1 MKFVGSQ
8 ILKDILNLQNFLRH
22 KFNLWAG
29 NDSCVQEIRKTFKEN
44 IFQDIKRYITQKILR
59 KT

>member
-8 ILKDILNLQNFLRH
+8 ILKDILSLQNFLRH

-29 NDSCVQEIRKTFKEN
+29 NEGCVEEIREN
-44 IFQDIKRYITQKILR
+44 LR
-59 KT
+59 K